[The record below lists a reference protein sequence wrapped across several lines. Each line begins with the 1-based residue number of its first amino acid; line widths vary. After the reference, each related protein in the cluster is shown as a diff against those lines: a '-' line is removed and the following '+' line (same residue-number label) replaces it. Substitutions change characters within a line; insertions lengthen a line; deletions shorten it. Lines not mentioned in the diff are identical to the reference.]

1 MVMTADT
8 SAPPDVRPLV
18 DSLLNEALRQR
29 ASDLHVEPAA
39 DFCDVRFRVDGVLE
53 TYKTLEPAVGRAVV
67 TRMMVM
73 ARLLTYRLD
82 VPQEGRISL
91 PTNADN
97 PAVELRLSIMPT
109 IHGMRAAVRMP
120 AEHVQPA
127 ILQDLSLPP
136 SVLKG
141 LIGFA
146 SADCG
151 MLIFTGPAGSGK
163 TATIYAL
170 LRHICRVSPGLS
182 VIALEDPV
190 ERNVPGVTQIEVS
203 PFGQLT
209 YDKALRSILRQDPQ
223 VLMLGEV
230 RDAATASL
238 AVQAALSG
246 HRLITALHAATPA
259 GALARLLEMGIE
271 PYQLTSSIHAI
282 VAQRLLR
289 RRVADG
295 GYRGRAGRRIRRHG
309 PGIENASSNAPTPI
323 PWPAPTKPKTAI
335 KACEMWANRLCNKEL
350 PIPPNSPASSISSL
364 RRCEMTTI
372 AEISQPHSVIT
383 SEQTMALE
391 LDTSF
396 PSPGTPGEGQG
407 GGLVGQ
413 STLDPHP
420 SPPPEYQGRGKFF
433 AASVAPPAHRAGGV

>member
-1 MVMTADT
+1 MLMTAAT
-8 SAPPDVRPLV
+8 SALPDVRPLV
-18 DSLLNEALRQR
+18 DLLLSEALRQR
-29 ASDLHVEPAA
+29 ASDIHVEPAA

-53 TYKTLEPAVGRAVV
+53 TYKKLEPSVGRAVV
-67 TRMMVM
+67 TRLMVM
-73 ARLLTYRLD
+73 AKLLTYRLD
-82 VPQEGRISL
+82 VPQEGRISV
-91 PTNADN
+91 PTSCENS
-97 PAVELRLSIMPT
+97 AVELRLSIMPT

-127 ILQDLSLPP
+127 ILEDLSLHP

-146 SADCG
+146 SADSG
-151 MLIFTGPAGSGK
+151 MLILTGPAGSGK
-163 TATIYAL
+163 TTTIYAL
-170 LRHICRVSPGLS
+170 LHHISRVNPGLS
-182 VIALEDPV
+182 IIALEDPV
-190 ERNVPGVTQIEVS
+190 ERDVPGVTQIEVS

-289 RRVADG
+289 RRLADG
-295 GYRGRAGRRIRRHG
+295 RGYHGRAPIAEFVAMDPTLKKTLLQRGDSDSLARAYQG
-309 PGIENASSNAPTPI
+309 QPGYQ
-323 PWPAPTKPKTAI
+323 
-335 KACEMWANRLCNKEL
+335 
-350 PIPPNSPASSISSL
+350 SL
-364 RRCEMTTI
+364 R
-372 AEISQPHSVIT
+372 
-383 SEQTMALE
+383 
-391 LDTSF
+391 D
-396 PSPGTPGEGQG
+396 
-407 GGLVGQ
+407 VGQ
-413 STLDPHP
+413 LLVKQGVTDAAELGRVVDLKP
-420 SPPPEYQGRGKFF
+420 SEESNGNGR
-433 AASVAPPAHRAGGV
+433 

>member
-1 MVMTADT
+1 MLMTAAT
-8 SAPPDVRPLV
+8 SALPDVRPLV
-18 DSLLNEALRQR
+18 DLLLSEALRQR
-29 ASDLHVEPAA
+29 ASDIHVEPAA
-39 DFCDVRFRVDGVLE
+39 DFCEVRLRVDGVLE
-53 TYKTLEPAVGRAVV
+53 TYKKLEPSVGRAVV
-67 TRMMVM
+67 TRLMVM

-82 VPQEGRISL
+82 VPQEGRISV
-91 PTNADN
+91 PTSCDN

-127 ILQDLSLPP
+127 ILEDLSLPP

-146 SADCG
+146 SADSG
-151 MLIFTGPAGSGK
+151 MLILTGPAGSGK
-163 TATIYAL
+163 TTTIYAL
-170 LRHICRVSPGLS
+170 LHHISRVNPGLS
-182 VIALEDPV
+182 IIALEDPV
-190 ERNVPGVTQIEVS
+190 ERDVPGVTQIEVS

-289 RRVADG
+289 RRLADG
-295 GYRGRAGRRIRRHG
+295 RGYHGRAPIAEFVAMDPTLKKTLLQRGDSDSLARAYQG
-309 PGIENASSNAPTPI
+309 QPGYQ
-323 PWPAPTKPKTAI
+323 
-335 KACEMWANRLCNKEL
+335 
-350 PIPPNSPASSISSL
+350 SL
-364 RRCEMTTI
+364 R
-372 AEISQPHSVIT
+372 
-383 SEQTMALE
+383 
-391 LDTSF
+391 D
-396 PSPGTPGEGQG
+396 
-407 GGLVGQ
+407 VGQ
-413 STLDPHP
+413 LLVKQGVTDAAELGRVVDLKP
-420 SPPPEYQGRGKFF
+420 SEESNGNGR
-433 AASVAPPAHRAGGV
+433 

>member
-1 MVMTADT
+1 MTAAT
-8 SAPPDVRPLV
+8 SALPDVRPLV
-18 DSLLNEALRQR
+18 DLLLSEALRQR
-29 ASDLHVEPAA
+29 ASDIHVEPAA
-39 DFCDVRFRVDGVLE
+39 DFYDVRFRVDGVLE
-53 TYKTLEPAVGRAVV
+53 TYKKLEPSVGRAVV

-82 VPQEGRISL
+82 VPQEGRISV
-91 PTNADN
+91 PTTSEN

-127 ILQDLSLPP
+127 ILENLSLPP

-151 MLIFTGPAGSGK
+151 MLILTGPAGSGK
-163 TATIYAL
+163 TTTIYAL
-170 LRHICRVSPGLS
+170 LRHIAQVSPGLS
-182 VIALEDPV
+182 IIALEDPV
-190 ERNVPGVTQIEVS
+190 ERDVPGVTQIEVS

-209 YDKALRSILRQDPQ
+209 YEKALRSILRQDPQ

-230 RDAATASL
+230 RDAVTASL

-289 RRVADG
+289 RRSADG
-295 GYRGRAGRRIRRHG
+295 RGYHGRAPIAEFVAMDPTLKKSLLQRGDSDCLARAYQG
-309 PGIENASSNAPTPI
+309 QPGYQ
-323 PWPAPTKPKTAI
+323 
-335 KACEMWANRLCNKEL
+335 
-350 PIPPNSPASSISSL
+350 SL
-364 RRCEMTTI
+364 R
-372 AEISQPHSVIT
+372 
-383 SEQTMALE
+383 
-391 LDTSF
+391 D
-396 PSPGTPGEGQG
+396 
-407 GGLVGQ
+407 VGQ
-413 STLDPHP
+413 LLVNKGVTDAAELGRVVDLKP
-420 SPPPEYQGRGKFF
+420 SEDSNVNG
-433 AASVAPPAHRAGGV
+433 H